1 MNYINYLILL
11 LLFKYTYGLTFFDIF
26 YPPDSHHITFYEG
39 HFVPYDIN
47 NNTMNGTD
55 NNNCLVAITQG
66 NELLTF
72 PFLNKYNITLNCNK
86 ADPHPFNI
94 EAGLRKF
101 IIKKSDFDVL
111 RIIFYNN
118 INKNFLLGKIFC
130 ASKLILDVENNK
142 FRITPIT
149 NDVDRPSIP
158 AFSLVAKYYS
168 YQLKEIPELPK
179 YLRDFD
185 EKIIKSEDIINFV
198 KEQEPEYID
207 NLNNKIIFKEFYNN
221 EEKLTSYKNDLHKD
235 KIFFV
240 IFEYNDDI
248 NNNHYYIGVPLQ
260 KNCKCTI
267 INNVIIDYECEKISY
282 QYNVEKYLLNIN
294 GIEYLTKNLFGM
306 KVLIN
311 DLLEKLRIDIN
322 NSISNEE
329 NYRNKSNEEVKLL
342 R

>member
-1 MNYINYLILL
+1 
-11 LLFKYTYGLTFFDIF
+11 
-26 YPPDSHHITFYEG
+26 
-39 HFVPYDIN
+39 
-47 NNTMNGTD
+47 MNGTD
-55 NNNCLVAITQG
+55 NNNYLVAITQG

-94 EAGLRKF
+94 EA
-101 IIKKSDFDVL
+101 
-111 RIIFYNN
+111 
-118 INKNFLLGKIFC
+118 GKIFC

-235 KIFFV
+235 KIF
-240 IFEYNDDI
+240 
-248 NNNHYYIGVPLQ
+248 L
-260 KNCKCTI
+260 
-267 INNVIIDYECEKISY
+267 
-282 QYNVEKYLLNIN
+282 
-294 GIEYLTKNLFGM
+294 
-306 KVLIN
+306 
-311 DLLEKLRIDIN
+311 
-322 NSISNEE
+322 
-329 NYRNKSNEEVKLL
+329 
-342 R
+342 